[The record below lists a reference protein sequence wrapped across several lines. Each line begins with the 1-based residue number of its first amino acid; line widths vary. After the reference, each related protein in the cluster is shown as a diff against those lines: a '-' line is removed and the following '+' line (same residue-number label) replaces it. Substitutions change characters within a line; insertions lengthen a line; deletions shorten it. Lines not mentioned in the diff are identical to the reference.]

1 MGASA
6 NDSQY
11 PSLLDE
17 SDEFNNSQVTT
28 SREAREQ
35 RMTQRARDVLMDDL
49 YTMFVQRERCGAD
62 FKFKC
67 GTKIFKCHRSFL
79 MARMR
84 IYYSGL
90 GDKIGIVT
98 LPKHFQPDA
107 FEAVLMYIYTAKL
120 PVGFTQMALGILPIS
135 NYFSCDDLINRCELE
150 LVNNLQPENAVTT
163 LDVARKESREHL
175 QYKAAKF
182 IKKNIDSV
190 RRTESY
196 RAFLDADE
204 GNCRLLLDIVT
215 QTLKRPT
222 SVCSNPG
229 SPSPPP
235 YDPSAPASRF
245 SLSDNAECFIP
256 I

>member
-1 MGASA
+1 MQSPPWMWPGKNPGNIS
-6 NDSQY
+6 NTKLRNSSKYTFLLSQK
-11 PSLLDE
+11 LNTTIE
-17 SDEFNNSQVTT
+17 HWMSDRHQ
-28 SREAREQ
+28 
-35 RMTQRARDVLMDDL
+35 
-49 YTMFVQRERCGAD
+49 Y
-62 FKFKC
+62 FKFKQTANT
-67 GTKIFKCHRSFL
+67 TKKLAIRFL
-79 MARMR
+79 T
-84 IYYSGL
+84 SL
-90 GDKIGIVT
+90 
-98 LPKHFQPDA
+98 LFFQ
-107 FEAVLMYIYTAKL
+107 
-120 PVGFTQMALGILPIS
+120 
-135 NYFSCDDLINRCELE
+135 
-150 LVNNLQPENAVTT
+150 
-163 LDVARKESREHL
+163 
-175 QYKAAKF
+175 
-182 IKKNIDSV
+182 KNIDSV